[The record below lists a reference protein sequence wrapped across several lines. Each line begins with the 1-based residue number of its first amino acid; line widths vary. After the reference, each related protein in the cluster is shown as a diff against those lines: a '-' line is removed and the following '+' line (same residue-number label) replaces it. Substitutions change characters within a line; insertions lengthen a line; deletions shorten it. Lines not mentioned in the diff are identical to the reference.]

1 MIEFSDNSKFY
12 VQFNSWHTENEIA
25 IIRKKDKYMDAI
37 LLNKTATALWQIAA
51 RRAEWTYSDFLAAVQ
66 DEIEPLNPAAEARVN
81 DFLAKMI
88 AEGLINRH
96 KKSIFQDEIN
106 AG

>member
-1 MIEFSDNSKFY
+1 MADFSDNSRFY

-25 IIRKKDKYMDAI
+25 IVRKKDKYMDAI

-66 DEIEPLNPAAEARVN
+66 AEIEPSEDPVEGRVRE
-81 DFLAKMI
+81 FLAKMA
-88 AEGLINRH
+88 AEGLIHRH
-96 KKSIFQDEIN
+96 KKSIFQDEIIPD
-106 AG
+106 